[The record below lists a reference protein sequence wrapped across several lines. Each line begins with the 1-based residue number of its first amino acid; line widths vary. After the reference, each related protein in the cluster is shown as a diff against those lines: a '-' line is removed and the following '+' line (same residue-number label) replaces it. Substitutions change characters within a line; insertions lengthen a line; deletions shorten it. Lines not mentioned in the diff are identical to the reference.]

1 MVGDREATVR
11 EVQHLMLHG
20 VTYYD
25 VVVALDEGATLTA
38 RLGAEAVPEDI
49 QPGDRVVATLAV
61 NMLLGLR
68 RL

>member
-1 MVGDREATVR
+1 
-11 EVQHLMLHG
+11 MLHG

-25 VVVALDEGATLTA
+25 VVVELDEGATLTA